1 MRPAPEPTV
10 PSLPDSPA
18 YSALHAHARHA
29 RQWRLADLFRADAD
43 RASRLTLDAAGIALD
58 LSKNLLQPET
68 LALLGD
74 FARAQGVETMR
85 DAMFGGEPI
94 NLTERRAVLHPVLRM
109 PPGSRFDW
117 QGEELVAEVQQ
128 VLQRMEAFAE
138 QLRSGAWTGYTGR
151 RITDVVNIG
160 IGGSDLGPAMA
171 CSALRPCATPALRLH
186 FLSNVDGHAVSALLD
201 GLDPQTTLFIVS
213 SKSFTT
219 HETLLNAHAARD
231 WFLQSGRTED
241 LPRHFVAV
249 STNARAVADFGIA
262 PANMFPFREW
272 VGGRYSIWSA
282 IGLSLLVA
290 IGPGHFRDFLAGAHA
305 MDEHFRQAP
314 LERNLPA
321 LLGMISFWYREFFG
335 TASQLIA
342 PYHEDLGLFPFY
354 LQQLEM
360 ESNGKEVTRDGQPVS
375 MRTSPVIWGT
385 VGTNGQHAYFQ
396 LLHQGTD
403 LIPVDFIAAL
413 KPAHGQLHLH
423 RTLLAN
429 CFAQAEALMNGLD
442 DPALPPHR
450 AFPGNHPSNMLLL
463 ERLTP
468 SALGALI
475 ALYEHK
481 TFVLGALWNINSF
494 DQWGVELGKTLA
506 TRILSELEGAPD
518 TGAHDSSTA
527 ALIARAHA
535 ALG

>member
-1 MRPAPEPTV
+1 MRPVPEPTA
-10 PSLPDSPA
+10 PSLSDSPA
-18 YSALHAHARHA
+18 YAALQAHARLA
-29 RQWRLADLFRADAD
+29 RHWRLSEMFRAAPD
-43 RASRLTLDAAGIALD
+43 RAARFTLEAAGIVVD
-58 LSKNLLQPET
+58 HSKNLLQAET
-68 LALLGD
+68 LALLAD
-74 FARAQGVETMR
+74 FARAQGVETLR
-85 DAMFGGEPI
+85 DAMFRGETI

-117 QGEELVAEVQQ
+117 QGEELVSEVQQ

-138 QLRSGAWTGYTGR
+138 QVRSGAWTGYTGR

-160 IGGSDLGPAMA
+160 IGGSDLGPAMGCA
-171 CSALRPCATPALRLH
+171 ALRPYATPDLRLH
-186 FLSNVDGHAVSALLD
+186 FLSNVDGHAVSALLAQ
-201 GLDPQTTLFIVS
+201 LDPQTTLFIVS
-213 SKSFTT
+213 SKSFGT

-231 WFLQSGRTED
+231 WFLQSGRPED
-241 LPRHFVAV
+241 LTRHFVAV
-249 STNARAVADFGIA
+249 STNAQAVADFGIA
-262 PANMFPFREW
+262 PDNMFPFRDW

-282 IGLSLLVA
+282 IGLSLLIA
-290 IGPGHFRDFLAGAHA
+290 IGPAHFRAFLAGAHA
-305 MDEHFRQAP
+305 MDEHFRHAP

-342 PYHEDLGLFPFY
+342 PYHQDLGLFPVY

-360 ESNGKEVTRDGQPVS
+360 ESNGKEVTRDGQPVA

-413 KPAHGQLHLH
+413 KPAHGHLHLH

-450 AFPGNHPSNMLLL
+450 TFPGNHPSNTLLL
-463 ERLTP
+463 DELTP
-468 SALGALI
+468 ARLGALI

-518 TGAHDSSTA
+518 AAAHDSSTA
-527 ALIARAHA
+527 GLIARAHA
-535 ALG
+535 ALK